1 MKSTLSTVAVVTLIA
16 FVLLLVVS
24 MLAYP
29 THLGEPSYYHAARID
44 CLVAATTCALV
55 SFVSAIAAAHF

>member
-1 MKSTLSTVAVVTLIA
+1 MKSTLSTISIITLIA
-16 FVLLLVVS
+16 FALLLVVS

-29 THLGEPSYYHAARID
+29 THLGEPSYYHVARIY
-44 CLVAATTCALV
+44 CLVAATTCAIT